1 MSNLIVVGFEGKHHA
16 AEVLEQ
22 LLRLQKPETF
32 ELDDAVAVYRT
43 DNGRVR
49 IDRSMNPTSKTGAGF
64 GGAIG
69 ALVGA
74 ILALPFTAGGSVA
87 VAASA
92 IGASSLMGGAFGA
105 GVGAEDA
112 KTVQNQHGI
121 TDEFVKR
128 VGALILPGNSAIF
141 AEGKAVDPIAI
152 AEHFR
157 GYGGKVLSTTLSLE
171 KAAKVQ
177 SIIA

>member
-1 MSNLIVVGFEGKHHA
+1 MSNLIVVGFEGKHRA

-22 LLRLQKPETF
+22 LLRLQDTETF

-49 IDRSMNPTSKTGAGF
+49 MDRSMNPTAKTGGAF
-64 GGAIG
+64 GGVIG
-69 ALVGA
+69 ALIGA
-74 ILALPFTAGGSVA
+74 IIALPFTAGGSIA

-92 IGASSLMGGAFGA
+92 IGASSVMGGAFGA

-128 VGALILPGNSAIF
+128 VGALIVPGNSALF
-141 AEGKAVDPIAI
+141 AEGKAVDPIVI

-157 GYGGKVLSTTLSLE
+157 GYGGKVLSSTLSSE
-171 KAAKVQ
+171 KAARVQ
-177 SIIA
+177 RIIA